1 VQYLPP
7 GGGVLSFRT
16 EAREVWP
23 LKRREFI
30 TLLGGAVAWPLAAR
44 AQQPAM
50 PVVGFMMAGSR
61 AALRDEIAAF
71 EAGLK
76 EVGFIEPQNLALEY
90 RFAEGQF
97 DRFPA
102 FASDLIQR
110 QVSVLAASSPQ
121 GALAAKRATA
131 TIPIVFSIGADPVEV
146 GLVPS
151 LSRPGGNVTG
161 VYQFTAGLEA
171 KRLGLLHEMVP
182 RANIIGVLVNPNY
195 AAMASQ
201 LHDVQDAAAHLGLQL
216 VIVRANRES
225 EFDAAF
231 STVISQRAGAILVCA
246 SPFFNS
252 RRQQLIVLASSH
264 ALPAI
269 FEWRDF
275 AVAGG
280 LMSYGTSLNDAYR
293 QAGVYAGRIL
303 KGEKASDLPV
313 VQATKFEFIINLS
326 TANALHLEVPPTLSA
341 RADEIIE

>member
-1 VQYLPP
+1 M
-7 GGGVLSFRT
+7 R
-16 EAREVWP
+16 
-23 LKRREFI
+23 RREFI
-30 TLLGGAVAWPLAAR
+30 ILVGGVAVGCPFTAQ

-61 AALRDEIAAF
+61 AALRDEIMAF
-71 EAGLK
+71 EGGLR
-76 EVGFIEPQNLALEY
+76 EMGFIEGQNLALEY

-97 DRFPA
+97 DRFPV
-102 FASDLIQR
+102 FASDLVHR
-110 QVSVLAASSPQ
+110 HVSIIAATSPQ
-121 GALAAKRATA
+121 GALAAKHATTA
-131 TIPIVFSIGADPVEV
+131 IPIVFSIGADPVEV
-146 GLVPS
+146 GLVSS
-151 LSRPGGNVTG
+151 LSHPGGNVTG
-161 VYQFTAGLEA
+161 VYQFTAGLES

-182 RANIIGVLVNPNY
+182 KADVIGVLVNPNY
-195 AAMASQ
+195 AAVESQ
-201 LHDVQDAAAHLGLQL
+201 LRDVQDAAAHLGLRL
-216 VIVRANRES
+216 VIVRANIES

-231 STVISQRAGAILVCA
+231 STVKFQRAGAILVCA

-280 LMSYGTSLNDAYR
+280 LMSYGTSLNNAYR

-313 VQATKFEFIINLS
+313 VQSTKFEFVINLS
-326 TANALHLEVPPTLSA
+326 TAKALHNEVPPTLSA

>member
-1 VQYLPP
+1 M
-7 GGGVLSFRT
+7 R
-16 EAREVWP
+16 
-23 LKRREFI
+23 RREFI
-30 TLLGGAVAWPLAAR
+30 TLVGGAAASWPLATG

-61 AALRDEIAAF
+61 AALRDEITAF

-76 EVGFIEPQNLALEY
+76 ELGFVEGQNLALEY

-97 DRFPA
+97 ERFPA
-102 FASDLIQR
+102 FASDLVNR
-110 QVSVLAASSPQ
+110 RASVIAASSPQ
-121 GALAAKRATA
+121 AALAAKQATA
-131 TIPIVFSIGADPVEV
+131 TIPIVFSVGADPVEV
-146 GLVPS
+146 GLVSS
-151 LSRPGGNVTG
+151 LSHPGGNVTG
-161 VYQFTAGLEA
+161 VYQFTAGLES

-182 RANIIGVLVNPNY
+182 KARVVGTLINPNY
-195 AAMASQ
+195 AAAESQ
-201 LHDVQDAAAHLGLQL
+201 LRDVQDSAAHLGLRL
-216 VIVRANRES
+216 VVVRANTES
-225 EFDAAF
+225 EFAAAF
-231 STVISQRAGAILVCA
+231 STVVTQRAGAILVCA

-280 LMSYGTSLNDAYR
+280 LMSYGTSLNNAYR
-293 QAGVYAGRIL
+293 QAGIYAGRIL

-313 VQATKFEFIINLS
+313 VQSTKFEFVINLS
-326 TANALHLEVPPTLSA
+326 TAKALHIEVPPTLSA

>member
-1 VQYLPP
+1 M
-7 GGGVLSFRT
+7 
-16 EAREVWP
+16 
-23 LKRREFI
+23 RRRDFI
-30 TLLGGAVAWPLAAR
+30 RLIGTAAATWPLATG

-61 AALRDEIAAF
+61 AALRDEITAF

-76 EVGFIEPQNLALEY
+76 ELGFVEGQNLALEY

-97 DRFPA
+97 ERFPA
-102 FASDLIQR
+102 FASDLVNR
-110 QVSVLAASSPQ
+110 RASVIAASSPQ
-121 GALAAKRATA
+121 AALAAKQATA
-131 TIPIVFSIGADPVEV
+131 TIPIVFSVGADPVEV
-146 GLVPS
+146 GLVSS
-151 LSRPGGNVTG
+151 LSHPGGNVTG
-161 VYQFTAGLEA
+161 VYQFTAGLES

-182 RANIIGVLVNPNY
+182 KARVVGTLINPNY
-195 AAMASQ
+195 AAAESQ
-201 LHDVQDAAAHLGLQL
+201 LRDVQDSAAHLGLRL
-216 VIVRANRES
+216 VVVRANTES
-225 EFDAAF
+225 EFAAAF
-231 STVISQRAGAILVCA
+231 STVVTQRAGAILVCA

-280 LMSYGTSLNDAYR
+280 LMSYGTSLNNAYR
-293 QAGVYAGRIL
+293 QAGIYAGRIL

-313 VQATKFEFIINLS
+313 VQSTKFEFVINLS
-326 TANALHLEVPPTLSA
+326 TAKALHIEVPPTLSA